1 MVKQSCMAF
10 VKIGSIAALPPG
22 SVMEVILGDDSYA
35 ICNPDGHLYALS
47 GICPH
52 AGGPIG
58 QGTLQDNMVTCPWH
72 EWSYD
77 CRTGENDF
85 DPAIKLD
92 TFAVK
97 AEGDDILMDPQSR
110 A

>member
-1 MVKQSCMAF
+1 MAF
-10 VKIGSIAALPPG
+10 VKVGSISELPPG
-22 SVMEVILGDDSYA
+22 SVMEVMLGDDAYA
-35 ICNPDGHLYALS
+35 ICNRNGELHALW
-47 GICPH
+47 GTCPH

-58 QGTLQDNMVTCPWH
+58 QGTLDGDLVVCPLH

-77 CRTGENDF
+77 CATGENNF

-92 TFAVK
+92 RFAIKV
-97 AEGDDILMDPQSR
+97 EGDDILIDPQVR

>member
-1 MVKQSCMAF
+1 MAF
-10 VKIGSIAALPPG
+10 VKVGSLSSLPAG
-22 SVMEVILGDDSYA
+22 AVTEVVIGDDSFA
-35 ICNPDGHLYALS
+35 VCNLGGEVHALQ

-58 QGTLQDNMVTCPWH
+58 QGAMQGSLVVCPWH
-72 EWSYD
+72 EWAYD

-85 DPAIKLD
+85 DPTVKLD
-92 TFAVK
+92 RFAVK
-97 AEGDDILMDPQSR
+97 VEGDDILLDPETR

>member
-1 MVKQSCMAF
+1 MAF
-10 VKIGSIAALPPG
+10 VKVGSLSTLPPG
-22 SVMEVILGDDSYA
+22 SVMEVLLGDNAYA
-35 ICNPDGHLYALS
+35 ICNANGELHALW

-58 QGTLQDNMVTCPWH
+58 QGALQENIVTCPWH

-85 DPAIKLD
+85 DPSVKLD
-92 TFAVK
+92 KFAVK
-97 AEGDDILMDPQSR
+97 AEGDDILLDPDAR

>member
-1 MVKQSCMAF
+1 MAF
-10 VKIGSIAALPPG
+10 VKVGSLSSLPLG
-22 SVMEVILGDDSYA
+22 SVTEVTLGKNSYA
-35 ICNPDGHLYALS
+35 ICNVNGELHALE

-58 QGTLQDNMVTCPWH
+58 EGNVQDNLVVCPWH

-85 DPAIKLD
+85 DPSVKLAV
-92 TFAVK
+92 FPVK
-97 AEGDDILMDPQSR
+97 AEGDDLLIDPEIR
-110 A
+110 N

>member
-1 MVKQSCMAF
+1 MVKQSFMAF
-10 VKIGSIAALPPG
+10 LKVGSLAALPPG
-22 SVMEVILGDDSYA
+22 SVTEVILGDDTFA
-35 ICNPDGHLYALS
+35 ICNVSGELHALY

-58 QGTLQDNMVTCPWH
+58 QGTLQDNIVTCPWH

-92 TFAVK
+92 RFAVK
-97 AEGDDILMDPQSR
+97 AEGDDILLDPQARS
-110 A
+110 

>member
-1 MVKQSCMAF
+1 MAF
-10 VKIGSIAALPPG
+10 IKVGALSSLPPG

-35 ICNPDGHLYALS
+35 ICNQNGELHALW

-58 QGTLQDNMVTCPWH
+58 QGALQENSIVCPWH
-72 EWSYD
+72 EWSYN
-77 CRTGENDF
+77 CSTGENDY
-85 DPAIKLD
+85 DPAVKLD
-92 TFAVK
+92 RFAVK
-97 AEGDDILMDPQSR
+97 VEGDDILIDPQTR

>member
-1 MVKQSCMAF
+1 MAF
-10 VKIGSIAALPPG
+10 VKVGALSALPPG

-35 ICNPDGHLYALS
+35 ICNLSGELHALW

-58 QGTLQDNMVTCPWH
+58 QGTLQDNIVTCPWH
-72 EWSYD
+72 EWAYD

-85 DPAIKLD
+85 DSAVKLD

-97 AEGDDILMDPQSR
+97 VEGDDILLDPAPR

>member
-1 MVKQSCMAF
+1 MAF
-10 VKIGSIAALPPG
+10 VKVGSLSSLPPG
-22 SVMEVILGDDSYA
+22 SVMEAVVGEDSFA
-35 ICNPDGHLYALS
+35 ICNSGGELHALW

-58 QGTLQDNMVTCPWH
+58 QGTMQDNIVVCPWH
-72 EWSYD
+72 EWAYD

-85 DPAIKLD
+85 DPSVKLDRFAIK
-92 TFAVK
+92 V
-97 AEGDDILMDPQSR
+97 EGDDILLDPQTR